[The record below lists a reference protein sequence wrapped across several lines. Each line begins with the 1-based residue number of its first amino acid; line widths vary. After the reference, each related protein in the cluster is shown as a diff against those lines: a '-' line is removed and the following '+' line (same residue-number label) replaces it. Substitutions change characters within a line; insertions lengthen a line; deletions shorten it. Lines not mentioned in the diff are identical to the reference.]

1 MTIGDEPKVV
11 SFSNGGQEAGQPST
25 PADQEPVPPAS
36 QSGEGQEP
44 GQQEGT
50 EPTYITTQEL
60 DERLGKGLDERLSS
74 FEDTV
79 ARQIQSLSDKAES
92 RITKQVKDQLG
103 QLDTQYQ
110 ELKAAGIPVTDE
122 MLQNAKAKVVHESL
136 SAQGVLAAA
145 AAAEGGD
152 GKEAVPS
159 GDPINEFINARTQQL
174 YQEYGLVIEQSDE
187 ESKAID
193 QSDPWKFLNT
203 LEVQLQAK
211 KERVGDV
218 PENVANPAATMPALG
233 TGGGIANPISNI
245 TDPDEL
251 LKMAVNKRRGR

>member
-1 MTIGDEPKVV
+1 MSDEPKVV

-25 PADQEPVPPAS
+25 PADQAPVPPAS

-44 GQQEGT
+44 GQPEGT

-92 RITKQVKDQLG
+92 RITKQVNEQLG
-103 QLDTQYQ
+103 QLDAQYAD
-110 ELKAAGIPVTDE
+110 LKAAGIPVTDE
-122 MLQNAKAKVVHESL
+122 MLQNAKAKVVQESL
-136 SAQGVLAAA
+136 AVQAS
-145 AAAEGGD
+145 EGGD
-152 GKEAVPS
+152 GKETVPPA
-159 GDPINEFINARTQQL
+159 DPINDFINARTQQL
-174 YQEYGLVIEQSDE
+174 YQEYGLVVELDDP

-203 LEVQLQAK
+203 LEAQLQVK
-211 KERVGDV
+211 RERVG
-218 PENVANPAATMPALG
+218 PEPDKAANPPATMPALG

-245 TDPDEL
+245 NDPDEL